1 MVKLNAKQLR
11 KTKPENGQLDD
22 IKRTPLVIV
31 LDNVTDTFNIGSFF
45 RLAEALSVEK
55 IILGGES
62 VTPPN
67 PKIHRSSVGTWRWLE
82 WEHRKNTAKAIEE
95 LKKSGYFIVS
105 VEQTPKSISYW
116 ELSPKFP
123 VALVLGNETRGINQK
138 ILDISDAVVELP
150 MLGVNKS
157 LNVFA
162 SGSVISYFLLQKL
175 SGQNH
180 R

>member
-11 KTKPENGQLDD
+11 KIKPEKGQLEK

-45 RLAEALSVEK
+45 RLADALAVEK

-67 PKIHRSSVGTWRWLE
+67 PKIHRSSVGTWRWLD
-82 WEHRKNTAKAIEE
+82 WEHQKNTVETVKN
-95 LKKSGYFIVS
+95 LKEKGYFIVS
-105 VEQTPKSISYW
+105 AEQSSKSIFYW

-123 VALVLGNETRGINQK
+123 AALVLGNETKGIDPH
-138 ILDISDAVVELP
+138 ISEISDIVVELP
-150 MLGVNKS
+150 MLGINKS

-175 SGQNH
+175 YRQNH